1 MGLWWKGSRKYH
13 FNSFYMAKVYYDR
26 TMSPRVVNNIK
37 SKYNWV
43 IDYVKAHPE
52 LDFQTGRNNNTSWFS
67 VYRGTSRVFSIKPSG
82 KVEAA
87 QAYMDLCPEFYKSP
101 SPELFDVM
109 LNKITNNPT
118 FDRYYAKS
126 DLSFKKEGYYQTLI
140 GRRYSFEGKENDD
153 FIIID
158 KEMVIGFENTTFK
171 NAWNQPIK
179 EEISHLIQKAR
190 NAFGKTKLPQ
200 DIHDSY
206 GEFDFLAL
214 NWEGDI
220 IIMELKQDDP
230 NKTYL
235 SPFQICYYKKQF
247 EKLLQ
252 ELPNLYDG
260 IRCMIEEKLE
270 NKILNVLNYHALPKK
285 LSGKVKYYLIV
296 GEEESLSEEVC
307 RRYHVI
313 KDIALPELEAFTCD
327 KEGTLT
333 PSKKLF

>member
-1 MGLWWKGSRKYH
+1 
-13 FNSFYMAKVYYDR
+13 MAKVYYNR
-26 TMSPRVVNNIK
+26 TMSPRVISNVQ
-37 SKYNWV
+37 SRFNWV

-52 LDFQTGRNNNTSWFS
+52 LDFQTGRNNNSSWFS

-87 QAYMDLCPEFYKSP
+87 KAYMDLCPEFYITP
-101 SPELFDVM
+101 SPELFDLV
-109 LNKITNNPT
+109 LNKINNNSS

-126 DLSFKKEGYYQTLI
+126 DLSIKKEGYFQTLI
-140 GRRYSFEGKENDD
+140 GRRYTFDGKDNDD

-158 KEMVIGFENTTFK
+158 KEMVIGFDNTTVK

-179 EEISHLIQKAR
+179 EELSQLIQEAR
-190 NAFGKTKLPQ
+190 IAFGKQKLPQ
-200 DIHDSY
+200 DIHDTY

-214 NWEGDI
+214 NWKGDI
-220 IIMELKQDDP
+220 IIMELKQDDAQ
-230 NKTYL
+230 KTYL

-247 EKLLQ
+247 DKLLQ
-252 ELPNLYDG
+252 ELPNFYDG
-260 IRCMIEEKLE
+260 IRCMIEEKQ
-270 NKILNVLNYHALPKK
+270 KSGILNISPNHSIPTK

-296 GEEESLSEEVC
+296 GEEDGLSKEVC
-307 RRYHVI
+307 KRFHII

-327 KEGTLT
+327 KEGSLI